1 MRREM
6 SDRSRL
12 SIYYGMNAFAV
23 RWEIPASG
31 WLCIF
36 WAEKNLKN
44 KKEAVRG
51 KWWAEKILKMKKEAV
66 RLDAN
71 LLRKG

>member
-1 MRREM
+1 MN
-6 SDRSRL
+6 DGACL
-12 SIYYGMNAFAV
+12 SIF
-23 RWEIPASG
+23 R
-31 WLCIF
+31 
-36 WAEKNLKN
+36 AEKNLKN

-71 LLRKG
+71 LLRKSSFICRRN

>member
-1 MRREM
+1 MN
-6 SDRSRL
+6 DGACL
-12 SIYYGMNAFAV
+12 SIF
-23 RWEIPASG
+23 R
-31 WLCIF
+31 
-36 WAEKNLKN
+36 AEKNLKN